1 MRPPNLRDVTYA
13 CAAALCAAV
22 VTGLVAAF
30 EALGLFL
37 IPITKSGVAHDSML
51 QASIFAGAFGA
62 ALLFRPLFAG
72 KRSRVL
78 AMGALAT
85 FVAAMFSGLF
95 LGVWILWAAPRMGAG
110 GGSNSPGMSLL
121 WWPMMA
127 VLFVVVH
134 AWLLLV
140 GAGCALVLSAFASR
154 ASATSPVISHSNS
167 FP

>member
-1 MRPPNLRDVTYA
+1 MRPPNLHDVTYA
-13 CAAALCAAV
+13 CAAVVCAVV

-30 EALGLFL
+30 EALGLFMV
-37 IPITKSGVAHDSML
+37 PITKSGFAHDSMF
-51 QASIFAGAFGA
+51 QASIFAGALGA
-62 ALLFRPLFAG
+62 ALLFRPLFAD

-85 FVAAMFSGLF
+85 FVAAIFSGLF
-95 LGVWILWAAPRMGAG
+95 LAVGVLWAAPRMDAG
-110 GGSNSPGMSLL
+110 GGSNSPGMFLL

-140 GAGCALVLSAFASR
+140 GAGCALVLSVFASR
-154 ASATSPVISHSNS
+154 ASTASQVIGNSKS